1 MKPGMRV
8 AGRFEIED
16 FMISG
21 GMATIHRARDLDTNE
36 VVAVKILSGRSV
48 RDMERFSAE
57 AVLLAELTHP
67 GIVRYVAHGVLPDG
81 DLYLAM
87 QWLEGEDLSAR
98 LLRPQLLSIADT
110 VRLATTIALALGAAH
125 ARGIVH
131 RDVKPSNIFLIDGG
145 VEDVKLLDFGI
156 ARLGFGRTFAT
167 RTGTL
172 LGTPGYMA
180 PEQAQGRKDV
190 DAAADVFSLGAVLFE
205 CLTGQPAFTAE
216 HLMATLSRILF
227 EETPRVRTL
236 RPDVPPAL
244 DMLITSMLAK
254 DPNARPRDGAHVVAA
269 LEAIDS
275 IPEDAVS
282 VSRSVPSVRTRQ
294 AITANEQQLLCV
306 VLATAAVSTTISDGA
321 AAAYGGRTLSV
332 ARRSTSDLTAK
343 VFLDEVTA
351 GLLDARFDVR
361 NEGSL
366 SLLTSTR
373 NKMSVHRP
381 RFRRKNSPRA

>member
-1 MKPGMRV
+1 MRV